1 MRAVGQQC
9 VTRVW
14 WVRDRGGDPD
24 AALHTRGL
32 VGDNQARRRLHTAT
46 VSERS
51 GGRALDHGSPPM
63 AHRQYSLEILEYSRG
78 QLPHHRRQT
87 KQDQH
92 PDQSR
97 PYIQPALR
105 HNFSGHQ
112 PIHLPDAAILGKPG
126 ATGRISSASNRVRCF
141 RSSLKIS
148 RRRCHNAVEREKER
162 RRRWEDHS
170 RHRSLLRL
178 GPLGECQTRFDPTR
192 CKSAKRHD
200 RRAHSCLAAYLAGQS
215 FLDDFVGH
223 SDGVFDEIPN
233 PGKLSRGRL

>member
-1 MRAVGQQC
+1 
-9 VTRVW
+9 
-14 WVRDRGGDPD
+14 
-24 AALHTRGL
+24 
-32 VGDNQARRRLHTAT
+32 
-46 VSERS
+46 
-51 GGRALDHGSPPM
+51 M
-63 AHRQYSLEILEYSRG
+63 AHRQYNLEILEYSRG

-126 ATGRISSASNRVRCF
+126 ATGRISSASNRVRRF

-233 PGKLSRGRL
+233 PGKLSRGRRVRVPIIARPAAPKAPSHPDFLGTC

>member
-1 MRAVGQQC
+1 LGGQSPTPLTVRARPGTPSPAQSYARRGSTMCHSGVVGSRPLC
-9 VTRVW
+9 SSN
-14 WVRDRGGDPD
+14 DRAGVLCERQGSAGSGGGDPD

-97 PYIQPALR
+97 PYIQPALKL
-105 HNFSGHQ
+105 NSSVHQ
-112 PIHLPDAAILGKPG
+112 PIRPLDAAILGKPG
-126 ATGRISSASNRVRCF
+126 TAGRISLVSDRVRAA
-141 RSSLKIS
+141 SIKSEHLPKVVS
-148 RRRCHNAVEREKER
+148 QRRRAGKGAAATVGG
-162 RRRWEDHS
+162 S
-170 RHRSLLRL
+170 FATPLLS
-178 GPLGECQTRFDPTR
+178 QAWT
-192 CKSAKRHD
+192 
-200 RRAHSCLAAYLAGQS
+200 AGRM
-215 FLDDFVGH
+215 
-223 SDGVFDEIPN
+223 PN
-233 PGKLSRGRL
+233 PF